1 MNRNGIIVKLKK
13 PVVVQFQSISFNNL
27 KLFIYELKDSN
38 KMLISRRINSKN
50 K

>member
-13 PVVVQFQSISFNNL
+13 PVVAQFQSISFNNL
-27 KLFIYELKDSN
+27 KLFILELKDSN